1 MPIYMDV
8 HYLPGVA
15 AFDAAEAHQKDLRIQ
30 AHHHCTCITY
40 WVDVPR
46 GAVFCLIDA
55 PDKGTVEEM
64 HKKAHGLIPHK
75 ILEVSEDLVESF
87 LGRIHD
93 PQDAI
98 ITDNGLKVFS
108 EPAYRV
114 ILVADTVDHI
124 LLRHRLGQEASEK
137 LLIDQQSALRES
149 VGRHGGRVVEH
160 HGAGWV
166 ASFTAAAGAVGC
178 ALDIGSHMPE
188 TDWQKDTLR
197 LAVSGGDPV
206 EGSDRL
212 FGDALR
218 LARRLCSLRTGGKTA
233 LSVSVRNL
241 LEPDFCPRHGKHLTI
256 LAQKDE
262 NLVNVVFDTLERH
275 AQDPAFGV
283 EQFATATMISKSHL
297 YRKTMELWEMSP
309 NEVIRRFR
317 LDKARELLRKQTT
330 SISGVTFDSGFT
342 SPSYFTKCFKETFG
356 VLPAAYLQMV

>member
-15 AFDAAEAHQKDLRIQ
+15 AFDVAEAHQKDLWVQ
-30 AHHHCTCITY
+30 AHHHCKCMTY
-40 WVDVPR
+40 WVDEPR

-55 PDKGTVEEM
+55 PDKGTVVEM
-64 HKKAHGLIPHK
+64 HKNAHGLMPHK
-75 ILEVSEDLVESF
+75 ILEVSNDIVESF

-93 PQDAI
+93 PQDAV
-98 ITDNGLKVFS
+98 ITDNGMKVFS

-114 ILVADTVDHI
+114 LLVADTVDHV

-137 LLIDQQSALRES
+137 LLIRQQEGLREGVS
-149 VGRHGGRVVEH
+149 RHGGRVVEH
-160 HGAGWV
+160 HGGGWV
-166 ASFTAAAGAVGC
+166 ASFASAGGAVGC
-178 ALDIGSHMPE
+178 ALDIGLRLQD
-188 TDWQKDTLR
+188 TDGQKDRLR

-212 FGDALR
+212 FGDALQ
-218 LARRLCSLRTGGKTA
+218 LARRLCGLSTGGRTA
-233 LSVSVRNL
+233 LSVSVKNL
-241 LEPDFCPRHGKHLTI
+241 LEPDFYPRHGKQLTV
-256 LAQKDE
+256 LTQKDE
-262 NLVNVVFDTLERH
+262 CLMNMLSDTLEKH
-275 AQDPAFGV
+275 CQDPAFGV
-283 EQFATATMISKSHL
+283 EQFGRTTAMSKSQL

-309 NEVIRRFR
+309 NEVLRRFR

-342 SPSYFTKCFKETFG
+342 SPSYFTKCFKEMFG

>member
-8 HYLPGVA
+8 HYIPGVA
-15 AFDAAEAHQKDLRIQ
+15 AFDVAEAHQKDLHIQ

-40 WVDVPR
+40 WLDVPR

-55 PDKGTVEEM
+55 PDKGTVVDM
-64 HKKAHGLIPHK
+64 HTKAHGLIPHK
-75 ILEVSEDLVESF
+75 ILEVSQDIVESF

-93 PQDAI
+93 PEDAI
-98 ITDNGLKVFS
+98 ITDKGLKIFS

-114 ILVADTVDHI
+114 LLVADTIDHI

-137 LLIDQQSALRES
+137 LLIGQQEALRES
-149 VGRHGGRVVEH
+149 VSQHGGRVVEH
-160 HGAGWV
+160 HGGGWV
-166 ASFTAAAGAVGC
+166 ASFASAAGAVGC
-178 ALDIGSHMPE
+178 GLDIGSRLRE
-188 TDWQKDTLR
+188 SDRQKDVLR

-212 FGDALR
+212 FGDALQ
-218 LARRLCSLRTGGKTA
+218 LARRLCNLHTCGRVA
-233 LSVSVRNL
+233 VSVSVKNL
-241 LEPDFCPRHGKHLTI
+241 LEPDFYPRHGKQLTV

-262 NLVNVVFDTLERH
+262 NLMNVVSDNLEKH
-275 AQDPAFGV
+275 CQDPAFGV
-283 EQFATATMISKSHL
+283 EQFARVTMMSKSHL
-297 YRKTMELWEMSP
+297 YRKTIELWDMSP
-309 NEVIRRFR
+309 NDLLRRFR
-317 LDKARELLRKQTT
+317 LNKARELLRKQTT

>member
-8 HYLPGVA
+8 HYIPGVA
-15 AFDAAEAHQKDLRIQ
+15 AFDVAEAHQKDLHIQ

-46 GAVFCLIDA
+46 GAVFCLINA
-55 PDKGTVEEM
+55 PDKGTVVDM

-75 ILEVSEDLVESF
+75 ILEVSEDVVESF

-93 PQDAI
+93 PEDAI
-98 ITDNGLKVFS
+98 ITDKGLKIFS

-114 ILVADTVDHI
+114 LLVAETIDHV

-137 LLIDQQSALRES
+137 LLIGQQEALRES
-149 VGRHGGRVVEH
+149 VSQHGGRVVEH
-160 HGAGWV
+160 HGGGWV
-166 ASFTAAAGAVGC
+166 ASFASAAGAVGC
-178 ALDIGSHMPE
+178 GLDIASRLPE
-188 TDWQKDTLR
+188 TDRQKDVLR

-212 FGDALR
+212 FGDALQ
-218 LARRLCSLRTGGKTA
+218 LARRLCNLRTGGRVA
-233 LSVSVRNL
+233 LSVSVKNL
-241 LEPDFCPRHGKHLTI
+241 LEPDFCPRHGKQLTL

-262 NLVNVVFDTLERH
+262 NLMNVVSDNLEKYC
-275 AQDPAFGV
+275 QDPAFGV
-283 EQFATATMISKSHL
+283 EQFARVTTMSKSHL
-297 YRKTMELWEMSP
+297 YRKTMELWDMSP
-309 NEVIRRFR
+309 NDLLRRFR

>member
-8 HYLPGVA
+8 HYIPGVA
-15 AFDAAEAHQKDLRIQ
+15 AFDVAEAHQKDLRIQ
-30 AHHHCTCITY
+30 AHHHCTCMTY

-75 ILEVSEDLVESF
+75 ILEVNHDVVESF

-98 ITDNGLKVFS
+98 VTDHGLKVFS

-114 ILVADTVDHI
+114 LLVADMVDHI
-124 LLRHRLGQEASEK
+124 LLRYRLGQEESEK
-137 LLIDQQSALRES
+137 VLISQQEALRES
-149 VGRHGGRVVEH
+149 VSRHGGRVVEH
-160 HGAGWV
+160 HGGGWV
-166 ASFTAAAGAVGC
+166 ASFTSAAGAVGC
-178 ALDIGSHMPE
+178 GLDIGSRLLE
-188 TDWQKDTLR
+188 TDRQKDRLH

-212 FGDALR
+212 FGDALQ
-218 LARRLCSLRTGGKTA
+218 LARRLCNLRTCGRVA
-233 LSVSVRNL
+233 LSVSVKNL
-241 LEPDFCPRHGKHLTI
+241 LEPDFYLGHGKQLTI

-262 NLVNVVFDTLERH
+262 NLMNVVSDNLEKH
-275 AQDPAFGV
+275 CQDPAFGV
-283 EQFATATMISKSHL
+283 EQFARATTMSKSHL
-297 YRKTMELWEMSP
+297 YRKTMELWDMSP
-309 NEVIRRFR
+309 NDLLRRFR

>member
-8 HYLPGVA
+8 HYIPGVA
-15 AFDAAEAHQKDLRIQ
+15 AFDVAEAHQKDLHIQ
-30 AHHHCTCITY
+30 AHHHCTCMTY

-55 PDKGTVEEM
+55 PDKETVVDM

-75 ILEVSEDLVESF
+75 ILEVSHEVVESF

-98 ITDNGLKVFS
+98 VTDHGLKVFS

-114 ILVADTVDHI
+114 LLVADTADHI

-137 LLIDQQSALRES
+137 LLISQLEALRES
-149 VGRHGGRVVEH
+149 VNRHSGRVVEH
-160 HGAGWV
+160 QGGGWI
-166 ASFTAAAGAVGC
+166 ASFTSAAGAVGC
-178 ALDIGSHMPE
+178 ALDIGSRLQD
-188 TDWQKDTLR
+188 TNGQKDRLH

-212 FGDALR
+212 FGDALQ
-218 LARRLCSLRTGGKTA
+218 LARRLCSLRTGGGIA
-233 LSVSVRNL
+233 VSVSVKNL
-241 LEPDFCPRHGKHLTI
+241 LEPDFCPRHGKQLTV

-262 NLVNVVFDTLERH
+262 NLMNVVFDTLEKH

-283 EQFATATMISKSHL
+283 EQFATATLTSKSHL
-297 YRKTMELWEMSP
+297 YRKTMDLWNMSP
-309 NEVIRRFR
+309 NDLLRRYR
-317 LDKARELLRKQTT
+317 LDKARELLRKQAS
-330 SISGVTFDSGFT
+330 SISGVTFDAGFT
-342 SPSYFTKCFKETFG
+342 SPSYFTKIFKQTFG